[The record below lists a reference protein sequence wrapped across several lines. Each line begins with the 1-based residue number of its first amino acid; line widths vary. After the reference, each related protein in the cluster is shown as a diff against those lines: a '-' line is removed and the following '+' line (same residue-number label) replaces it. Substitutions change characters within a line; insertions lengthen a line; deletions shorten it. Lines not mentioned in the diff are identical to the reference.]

1 MKTRRSLKNS
11 LCQLALLSLLIMLS
25 ACGGEDDKKKGP
37 SICKE
42 SLFFLI
48 VCAFGSS
55 GSAPDKG
62 QDSGT
67 YSIDTG
73 KDATESGELGE
84 IDEYEPNN
92 LLDNANIVT
101 FASESAN
108 ENRGLRGSVQSTD
121 DIADYFIFTPKRSSA
136 HHIYL
141 CADSCDESIEDDTV
155 YIMIYDQNQ
164 TTIAST
170 PVGTMAKQEFA
181 VELTAGLAYYI
192 EVNGYAATD
201 RYDYLLAV
209 IE

>member
-1 MKTRRSLKNS
+1 MKTRRSLKSS

-67 YSIDTG
+67 YSIDIG

-101 FASESAN
+101 FAGESAN

-121 DIADYFIFTPKRSSA
+121 DIADYFVFTPDRSGA
-136 HHIYL
+136 HLIYL

-170 PVGTMAKQEFA
+170 PVGTMARQEFT
-181 VELTAGLAYYI
+181 VELAAGLAYYI

-201 RYDYLLAV
+201 RYDYVLAV